1 MIKKDLVI
9 LGSYPSSEKSKE
21 VLKQCI
27 KSLKEHFDI
36 MLCTHYPADFEIQNM
51 VNYYIYDYR
60 NEMVVNEEIYI
71 YGDSDSFYFQG
82 YIEGSSSHPGFAIYR
97 SIMNGVRFAR
107 DYYDKFYYIESDAIF
122 SLEDVQ
128 KILDIKKQV
137 NEDNKKGW
145 FFKLDKVLTSN
156 IFYCDVNFFLDNF
169 PQCKNV
175 NEYNQVCH
183 QVNSFGL
190 LENFLYSVLEYYK
203 KLDQFLLI
211 KDVHFTEYFKDSK
224 MSLTSYREDGMNYPF
239 ELRLVKVENTDKIAF
254 VYVNNNINDSNE
266 YINFSIN
273 DIISTK
279 LPLSKTYM
287 SQIIDS
293 NSDTFTMTI
302 GNYIKKYTRE
312 GIFAS
317 KSFVRFK

>member
-1 MIKKDLVI
+1 MVKKDLVI

-107 DYYDKFYYIESDAIF
+107 DYYDRFYYIESDAIF

-156 IFYCDVNFFLDNF
+156 IFYCDVNFFLDSF

-175 NEYNQVCH
+175 NEYNQVCYEI
-183 QVNSFGL
+183 NSFGL
-190 LENFLYSVLEYYK
+190 LENFLYSVLKYYK

-312 GIFAS
+312 GILAS